1 MKKNPSH
8 MMYYVQGKWGDNIMS
23 VQHYHALCNKHV
35 GRPVVIGT
43 RDGRTHRGII
53 QGVRGNKVFL
63 EPFGRQ
69 RNLGGFGYGFRY
81 GYGFGGR
88 GFAFG
93 LGIALGSIATF
104 ALLPFFFW

>member
-1 MKKNPSH
+1 
-8 MMYYVQGKWGDNIMS
+8 MS
-23 VQHYHALCNKHV
+23 VQQYHSLCTRHI
-35 GRPVVIGT
+35 GRAVVIGT

-53 QGVRGNKVFL
+53 QCVRGNKVYL

-88 GFAFG
+88 GLAFG
-93 LGIALGSIATF
+93 LGIALGSIVTF
-104 ALLPFFFW
+104 ALLPFFW

>member
-1 MKKNPSH
+1 
-8 MMYYVQGKWGDNIMS
+8 MS
-23 VQHYHALCNKHV
+23 VQQYHALCNKHI

-53 QGVRGNKVFL
+53 QSVRGNKVFL

-88 GFAFG
+88 GLAFG
-93 LGIALGSIATF
+93 FGIALGAIATF
-104 ALLPFFFW
+104 ALLPFFW